1 MPGLRYGLDIT
12 DQAAIRTRELDNLTE
27 RISRAASDRTKAK
40 LENQREGLLRE
51 TVGIFGDERSARLLA
66 SYARFDGGR
75 VDLSDGTSARTR
87 PPLSAAAKRAAE
99 RAGSVQIFDGESNT
113 SKWTA
118 GRTARPSANNPIGR
132 EGGPRLA
139 AEIAEAQ
146 RRRDNAGRARRRAE
160 QKAKKAEQPRRPRG
174 GASA

>member
-27 RISRAASDRTKAK
+27 RISRAASDRTRVK

-66 SYARFDGGR
+66 SYARFDGERTTLTDGR
-75 VDLSDGTSARTR
+75 TVRTR

-99 RAGSVQIFDGESNT
+99 RAGSQQIFDGESNT
-113 SKWTA
+113 SRWTD
-118 GRTARPSANNPIGR
+118 GRTSRASARNPVGR

-139 AEIAEAQ
+139 AETAEV
-146 RRRDNAGRARRRAE
+146 RRQRDNAKRGVRRSNQAAR
-160 QKAKKAEQPRRPRG
+160 QRG
-174 GASA
+174 QASS